1 MITNTIDMN
10 KILSIKPLGFP
21 WETQDPFLFCVH
33 HRDEFPP
40 GNEQMGVDEAHL
52 SGRRMGNDFTI
63 KNGWRMYHG
72 QNVPGFPYHPH
83 RGFETITI
91 ALEGFIDHS
100 DSLGAA
106 GRFGTGDVQWMT
118 AGSGVLHSEMF
129 PLINRDKGNPT
140 ELFQI
145 WLNLPRGSKMVAP
158 HFKMLWRE
166 DIPVVKEQDNDGNIT
181 EISIVAGELGDTK
194 ALNPTP
200 DSWAADP
207 ENAVQV
213 MTIRMD
219 AGAEWALPAS
229 KANAHR
235 TIFYYK
241 GHHLTVEGKEL
252 TPEHLVNLKSD
263 EEVTLQN
270 GPKASY
276 LLLLQGMP
284 INEPVVQYGPFVM
297 NSQEEIQE
305 AFNEYRRTEFGG
317 WPWPQQEQVHD
328 RDQGRFALHGDGRK
342 EEK

>member
-1 MITNTIDMN
+1 MK

-33 HRDEFPP
+33 HRDEFPR

-52 SGRRMGNDFTI
+52 SGRRVGNDFTI

-72 QNVPGFPYHPH
+72 RSVPGFPYHPH

-106 GRFGTGDVQWMT
+106 GRFGAGDVQWMT

-145 WLNLPRGSKMVAP
+145 WLNLPRANKMVAP

-166 DIPVVKEQDNDGNIT
+166 NIPVVKEQDNNGNIT
-181 EISIVAGELGDTK
+181 EVSVVAGELNGNK

-207 ENAVQV
+207 DNAVWV
-213 MTIRMD
+213 MTIRME
-219 AGAEWALPAS
+219 ANAQWTLPAS
-229 KANAHR
+229 KANARR

-241 GHHLTVEGKEL
+241 GQHLAVEGKQL

-270 GPKASY
+270 GPEASY
-276 LLLLQGMP
+276 FLLLQGMP

-297 NSQEEIQE
+297 NSEEEIQE

-328 RDQGRFALHGDGRK
+328 RDQGRFALHGDGRR